1 MPTLERPE
9 VSYRTPVDLVSDVRR
24 GRIRIP
30 LFQRGFKW
38 ESGDVIDL
46 FDSLIR
52 GFPIGNLL
60 LWLQPA
66 PAAQLHVGPVEVD
79 APATDSALWVVDGQQ
94 RITSIVGALIAADEA
109 TDPRFR
115 IYLDLDEGSFHSAG
129 VRQEP
134 AASWVA
140 VSQLLDTASLL
151 RWMRENAAWLSDQQ
165 IAVAD
170 RAAKAIREYQIPTYV
185 VSSPDETSLVEI
197 FRRMNDTGKP
207 LTKAEVFHALNAG
220 LAGDEPADLHSLGR
234 LPGQVG
240 FGTLDDRLVLRCV
253 LAFRGGDIFRTDFRD
268 EFASNAD
275 RAETFREVASV
286 LRESVAFLRGEAGIP
301 HIRLLP
307 YSHVLPVLVR
317 FIRVQGAPSG
327 RAAVLLRRWVWRGA
341 IAGTRARGISVVDI
355 RNQVSAAEAA
365 EPVAAAQR
373 LLGQVPSFPD
383 VGAEL
388 DKVHFNHAMTK
399 INVLGLLSAG
409 PRDLKTGQPVEVVR
423 LLEGGSPLRPI
434 ANDTRVRR
442 SNSLANRAV
451 TDLGSGRTLQYAL
464 AAAGPDVAASH
475 VVDAE
480 AQFLL
485 ATGRLED
492 FIARREPAVGALVKG
507 HIDRMAEWGAR
518 DGRSVADIIRSVA

>member
-220 LAGDEPADLHSLGR
+220 L
-234 LPGQVG
+234 
-240 FGTLDDRLVLRCV
+240 
-253 LAFRGGDIFRTDFRD
+253 
-268 EFASNAD
+268 
-275 RAETFREVASV
+275 
-286 LRESVAFLRGEAGIP
+286 AGIP